1 MFNTQIR
8 FVVRGGG
15 GGTGDAG
22 EGREFVGS
30 NLAVDA
36 RQLAHESALAN

>member
-1 MFNTQIR
+1 MFDTQIR
-8 FVVRGGG
+8 FVVRGG

-36 RQLAHESALAN
+36 RQLAHERALSN